1 MNKHVFFAL
10 LLIGAS
16 AQSVAADPN
25 KAPKLTLAMY
35 DGGQAELL
43 QPVALDT
50 QTAKAAEKRVNI
62 AADAL
67 NKKLSKQLEA
77 KFAKDLSDSLQ

>member
-1 MNKHVFFAL
+1 MNKHVLFAL

-16 AQSVAADPN
+16 AHSVAADS
-25 KAPKLTLAMY
+25 KETPKLTLAMY

-43 QPVALDT
+43 QPVALDRL
-50 QTAKAAEKRVNI
+50 TAKVAEKRVNI
-62 AADAL
+62 SADAL

-77 KFAKDLSDSLQ
+77 KFTTDLSVTFP